1 MNNLISPLKQSHFLF
16 KFPSTQLKI
25 KKPNFILHYKCFL
38 YPKIAIASSF
48 RASRTLTSAASYNGW
63 DDSRIWVDSDDLG
76 ESNILKRF
84 LITLG
89 INDKKYAVTCLLGF
103 VCALAISR
111 VRVSSIT
118 VFPAFAIVFAA
129 GYWFGF
135 VKKRP
140 HKDLSSNG
148 TYGSKKRVKD
158 DSYRV
163 YARKLKELVKIF
175 DGFDVK
181 INDLKNDI
189 KNAIEYERI
198 DLGDLESYVND
209 VETFGGLIL
218 NARNLVDDCVH
229 STLVEVQEM
238 RKKPNQNNMKKKE
251 NGDKGFDLFGFM
263 GQSVEDNRAESKSSS
278 TNFTRKNILSKD
290 GVDQNRA
297 AEAAL
302 EPVVAEDA
310 GIPYRETVSDSS
322 RKNNTYGTKNETKR
336 ILSRGETNRMETYMN
351 NTKSFVYND
360 EFNYQNV
367 RFSSDRRFSFNMPSH
382 KEIRNWVV
390 DDGMRCNPDFDT
402 SMEYLI
408 GEETLK
414 NQRMFES
421 SSEAYKCYEEQESVD
436 QGSFGASITEE
447 RMIVEDELYSRKNQS
462 EIENDLG
469 SLSSLTISKDLLF
482 DRYLR
487 KANEL
492 LKQAKDCLKARNNE
506 TYAEER
512 LRESAELLGRA
523 IAIKPLSLLAIGQLG
538 NTYLLHGE
546 LKLKIGR
553 ELRSLLYETAD
564 FGVERSNLL
573 FLEDTN
579 PSKDGFQNRLSS
591 VCEECEAL
599 LVEAGRQYRMALS
612 IDRNDVRALY
622 NWGLALSFRAQLIAD
637 IGPVSTL
644 S

>member
-1 MNNLISPLKQSHFLF
+1 MNNLISPLTQSHFLF
-16 KFPSTQLKI
+16 KFPSTQLKF
-25 KKPNFILHYKCFL
+25 KKPFFILHYKCFL
-38 YPKIAIASSF
+38 YPKIAISISF
-48 RASRTLTSAASYNGW
+48 RASRTVTSAASYNGW
-63 DDSRIWVDSDDLG
+63 DDSRIWVDSDDSG
-76 ESNILKRF
+76 ESNIFKRF
-84 LITLG
+84 LISLG

-118 VFPAFAIVFAA
+118 VFPAFAVVFAV

-135 VKKRP
+135 VKNRP
-140 HKDLSSNG
+140 HKDLSSN
-148 TYGSKKRVKD
+148 GSKKRVKD

-163 YARKLKELVKIF
+163 YARKLKKLVEIF
-175 DGFDVK
+175 YGFDVK
-181 INDLKNDI
+181 INVLKNDI

-198 DLGDLESYVND
+198 DLGDLESYVKD
-209 VETFGGLIL
+209 VETLGGMIL
-218 NARNLVDDCVH
+218 NARNLVEDCVH
-229 STLVEVQEM
+229 STLVEVQEI
-238 RKKPNQNNMKKKE
+238 RKKPNQNNRKKKE

-263 GQSVEDNRAESKSSS
+263 GQSVEDSRADSKSSS
-278 TNFTRKNILSKD
+278 TNFTRKNILSKN
-290 GVDQNRA
+290 GVHQNRA

-302 EPVVAEDA
+302 EPVVSENAE
-310 GIPYRETVSDSS
+310 IPYRETLSDSS
-322 RKNNTYGTKNETKR
+322 RKNNMNGTNNQTKR

-351 NTKSFVYND
+351 KTKSFLYND
-360 EFNYQNV
+360 EYNYQNV
-367 RFSSDRRFSFNMPSH
+367 RFSSDRRFSFNMSSH

-390 DDGMRCNPDFDT
+390 DDGMRRNPDFDS
-402 SMEYLI
+402 SMEFLI
-408 GEETLK
+408 EEESLK
-414 NQRMFES
+414 NQRIFES
-421 SSEAYKCYEEQESVD
+421 SSEAYKCYEEGENVD
-436 QGSFGASITEE
+436 LGSFSESISEE
-447 RMIVEDELYSRKNQS
+447 RMNVEDELYFRKNKS

-469 SLSSLTISKDLLF
+469 SFSSSTISKDMFF

-492 LKQAKDCLKARNNE
+492 LKQAKDCLKARNDG

-512 LRESAELLGRA
+512 FRESAELLGRA

-546 LKLKIGR
+546 LKLKISR

-573 FLEDTN
+573 FLEDTI
-579 PSKDGFQNRLSS
+579 PSKDGIQNLLSS